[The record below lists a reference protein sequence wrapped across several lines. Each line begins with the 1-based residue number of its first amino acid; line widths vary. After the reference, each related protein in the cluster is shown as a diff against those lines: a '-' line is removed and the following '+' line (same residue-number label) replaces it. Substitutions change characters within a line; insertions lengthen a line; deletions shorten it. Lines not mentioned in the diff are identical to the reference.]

1 MKRKKSAV
9 SSGKTS
15 QPLKPC
21 QLMCATCGGLYKIL
35 SLALSSVQLAISL
48 YFGLFLYTNV
58 HFIDRDTRSLLATHN
73 QTLHIL
79 FVDYDL
85 FSFHSSVSFPFFV
98 YLGLSFCCCWSNA
111 CYTKGSLSAFGQ
123 FKRIVLKSVFLRCFF
138 FVFVCP
144 LCRSISSHVRIS
156 VCSRL

>member
-1 MKRKKSAV
+1 MWQNCSRNTLPRGAELSGLGPDQKEGRMKRKKSAV

-73 QTLHIL
+73 QTLHIYSSITIYFHSILLSHSHFSSIWVSL
-79 FVDYDL
+79 FVVAGL
-85 FSFHSSVSFPFFV
+85 MLAIPKALSLL
-98 YLGLSFCCCWSNA
+98 LGNLNEL
-111 CYTKGSLSAFGQ
+111 Y
-123 FKRIVLKSVFLRCFF
+123 
-138 FVFVCP
+138 
-144 LCRSISSHVRIS
+144 
-156 VCSRL
+156 